1 MALLISLHWVAV
13 VAARRAGGMGPVVE
27 TCLGLCPFWF
37 SRQVTGKVAVLLL
50 ALHAP
55 GDACCCLTW
64 CGDGGFA
71 GSGANTPCD
80 GNLLV

>member
-1 MALLISLHWVAV
+1 M
-13 VAARRAGGMGPVVE
+13 VE

-50 ALHAP
+50 ALHTM
-55 GDACCCLTW
+55 GDVCCCLTW

-71 GSGANTPCD
+71 GSGANTP
-80 GNLLV
+80 V